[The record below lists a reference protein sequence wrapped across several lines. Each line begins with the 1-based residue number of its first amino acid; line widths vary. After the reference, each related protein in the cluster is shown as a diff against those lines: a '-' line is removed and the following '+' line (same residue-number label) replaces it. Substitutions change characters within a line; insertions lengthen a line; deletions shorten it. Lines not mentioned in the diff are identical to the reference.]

1 MGNASSTQKL
11 QHAQQNAAMSS
22 SFGDADSDPIQE
34 FKNTFQ
40 QYSAN
45 YQMPPITQCSIYQI
59 YSWKKADFAHKSIV
73 VGCSS
78 DQYLKTKNKSKNSD
92 IVEYAWDFITIELYV
107 DFANEILYY
116 YHILFILINQK
127 VNHILKIKNGN

>member
-45 YQMPPITQCSIYQI
+45 YQMPPITQCSIYQ
-59 YSWKKADFAHKSIV
+59 YTVGKK
-73 VGCSS
+73 
-78 DQYLKTKNKSKNSD
+78 L
-92 IVEYAWDFITIELYV
+92 
-107 DFANEILYY
+107 IL
-116 YHILFILINQK
+116 LINQLLLAAHLI
-127 VNHILKIKNGN
+127 NI